1 MEIGAV
7 VERVEYIAAVRAD
20 AAAGAELIENGLVAL
35 REVTAWA
42 DAEQAALVRQLASQV
57 SFPEA
62 AIARCSKT
70 SIGQAAKSK
79 DRADTLDRTP
89 NLAGRLG
96 DGAITAGHVDAVT
109 RCSKQL
115 DDRQRSALFDRVDEL
130 ADVAAAGTVDE
141 FAKRVRLEATR
152 LQADD
157 GLDRLE
163 RQKANTRL
171 NTWVDAEGM
180 WNLRGRF
187 DPVAGVKLAATLDR
201 AIETLFAE
209 RVPERCPADPIE
221 KQRFLAAHALERL
234 LHGASSGRPGRPEY
248 LVVVDADAPGQV
260 GPVAEWSIPVDIPA
274 RVLAELAGDAERDR
288 SRRSQRR
295 RAPRTRRAESR
306 PDHSAREPGTAPGTP
321 RPLQHVC
328 NPGLHRRLRPL
339 RVASHHLVAQRR
351 ADGPG
356 EPAPDLFETSRQDP
370 QRWLDH
376 RVGPEPA
383 AHAPPSRWHDPQHR
397 TARPTNGR
405 LTDNGQA
412 RDTATSN
419 DLHVGSSRASSYVCC
434 PRRTL
439 SRVRRPEPLPS
450 IDEIRGR
457 LAEHGISHLGVTTSD
472 VLIDARAELFRR
484 ARPGLHGDMGF
495 TYRDP
500 ERSTDPGRAVE
511 GAQSVIVAARPYLT
525 DADPE
530 HPPA

>member
-1 MEIGAV
+1 MEIDAV
-7 VERVEYIAAVRAD
+7 VERVERIAAVRAD
-20 AAAGAELIENGLVAL
+20 GAADAGLIEAGLVAV

-42 DAEQAALVRQLASQV
+42 DAQQAALVWQLASLV

-62 AIARCSKT
+62 TIAKTSKT

-96 DGAITAGHVDAVT
+96 DGAITAGHIDAVT

-130 ADVAAAGTVDE
+130 ADVAAAATVDE
-141 FAKRVRLEATR
+141 FAKRVRLEAIR

-187 DPVAGVKLAATLDR
+187 DPVTGVKLAATLDR

-234 LHGASSGRPGRPEY
+234 LHGAASGKPGRPEY

-274 RVLAELAGDAERDR
+274 RVLAELAGDADVTAVVVRNGVVL
-288 SRRSQRR
+288 
-295 RAPRTRRAESR
+295 
-306 PDHSAREPGTAPGTP
+306 HAPGELNLGRTT
-321 RPLQHVC
+321 
-328 NPGLHRRLRPL
+328 RLANR
-339 RVASHHLVAQRR
+339 AQRR
-351 ADGPG
+351 ALRGLYSTCAIPGCTVGYDRCELHHIIWWRNGGRTDLENLVPICSKHHGKIHHDGWVVELGPNRQLTLRLADGTIRSTGPPG
-356 EPAPDLFETSRQDP
+356 R
-370 QRWLDH
+370 
-376 RVGPEPA
+376 
-383 AHAPPSRWHDPQHR
+383 R
-397 TARPTNGR
+397 TA
-405 LTDNGQA
+405 A
-412 RDTATSN
+412 
-419 DLHVGSSRASSYVCC
+419 
-434 PRRTL
+434 
-439 SRVRRPEPLPS
+439 
-450 IDEIRGR
+450 
-457 LAEHGISHLGVTTSD
+457 
-472 VLIDARAELFRR
+472 
-484 ARPGLHGDMGF
+484 
-495 TYRDP
+495 
-500 ERSTDPGRAVE
+500 
-511 GAQSVIVAARPYLT
+511 
-525 DADPE
+525 
-530 HPPA
+530 

>member
-7 VERVEYIAAVRAD
+7 VERVERIAAVRAD
-20 AAAGAELIENGLVAL
+20 GAADAGLIEAGLVAV

-42 DAEQAALVRQLASQV
+42 DAQQAALVWQLASLV

-62 AIARCSKT
+62 TIAKTSKT

-96 DGAITAGHVDAVT
+96 DGAITAGHIDAVT

-130 ADVAAAGTVDE
+130 ADVAAAATVDE
-141 FAKRVRLEATR
+141 FAKRVRLEAIR

-187 DPVAGVKLAATLDR
+187 DPVTGVKLAATLDR

-234 LHGASSGRPGRPEY
+234 LHGAASGKPGRPEY

-274 RVLAELAGDAERDR
+274 RVLAELAGDADVTAVVVRNGVVL
-288 SRRSQRR
+288 
-295 RAPRTRRAESR
+295 
-306 PDHSAREPGTAPGTP
+306 HAPGELNLGRTT
-321 RPLQHVC
+321 
-328 NPGLHRRLRPL
+328 RLANR
-339 RVASHHLVAQRR
+339 AQRR
-351 ADGPG
+351 ALRGLYSTCAIPGCTVGYDRCVLHHIVWWRNGGRTDLENLVPICSKHHGKIHHDGWVIELGPNRQLTLRLPDGTIHSTGPPG
-356 EPAPDLFETSRQDP
+356 R
-370 QRWLDH
+370 
-376 RVGPEPA
+376 
-383 AHAPPSRWHDPQHR
+383 R
-397 TARPTNGR
+397 TA
-405 LTDNGQA
+405 A
-412 RDTATSN
+412 
-419 DLHVGSSRASSYVCC
+419 
-434 PRRTL
+434 
-439 SRVRRPEPLPS
+439 
-450 IDEIRGR
+450 
-457 LAEHGISHLGVTTSD
+457 
-472 VLIDARAELFRR
+472 
-484 ARPGLHGDMGF
+484 
-495 TYRDP
+495 
-500 ERSTDPGRAVE
+500 
-511 GAQSVIVAARPYLT
+511 
-525 DADPE
+525 
-530 HPPA
+530 